1 MATLFDLDNKLALIT
16 GSGKGIGFS
25 MAKALGK
32 AGATIILN
40 GRNAETLKQAQS
52 KLKERSIDSYAY
64 AFDITNSKQIERNIS
79 SIEKDLGPI
88 DILVNNAGAQ
98 IRHPL
103 EEFPEKDWD
112 IIVDTN
118 LKGAYLMA
126 KTVSKGMIIRNS
138 GKIINICSIQSE
150 LSRATITPYVASKGG
165 LKMLTKGM
173 ATEWG
178 RYNIQVNGIGPGYMK
193 TDMTK
198 PLWQN
203 KEFDSWVCSRTPAQR
218 WGDPEELAGP
228 LIFLASSA
236 STFVN
241 GHILYV
247 DGGITSCL

>member
-25 MAKALGK
+25 LAKALGK

-40 GRNAETLKQAQS
+40 GRNAKTLMQAQS
-52 KLKERSIDSYAY
+52 KLNECSIDSYAY
-64 AFDITNSKQIERNIS
+64 DFDITNSKQIKRNIY

-112 IIVDTN
+112 IIMDTN
-118 LKGAYLMA
+118 LKGAYLMG

-236 STFVN
+236 SMFVN

-247 DGGITSCL
+247 DGGITACL